1 MAIAEQALVVE
12 SHDPSRLAKRRYPA
26 VVLAAAVLT
35 VAATAY
41 SFVRAPALVAAGRNL
56 RSGQAAIA
64 RHDYVTAAAQLERAH
79 EAVPSSRKVTI
90 SLAEADFGA
99 NRPQAALDLL
109 RGMKLTEREWSTLTQ
124 TMPAS
129 TQRLFQETT

>member
-12 SHDPSRLAKRRYPA
+12 SHDPSRLAEPRYPA

-41 SFVRAPALVAAGRNL
+41 SFVRAAALVAAGRNL

-79 EAVPSSRKVTI
+79 EAVPSSRQG
-90 SLAEADFGA
+90 D
-99 NRPQAALDLL
+99 DLP
-109 RGMKLTEREWSTLTQ
+109 R
-124 TMPAS
+124 
-129 TQRLFQETT
+129 

>member
-1 MAIAEQALVVE
+1 M
-12 SHDPSRLAKRRYPA
+12 
-26 VVLAAAVLT
+26 
-35 VAATAY
+35 
-41 SFVRAPALVAAGRNL
+41 RAPALVDAGRSL

-64 RHDYVTAAAQLERAH
+64 RHDYVTAAARLERAH

-129 TQRLFQETT
+129 IQRLFQRRPRCRTYEPARRLTLSGPRTSLVVVQDHELEGGP